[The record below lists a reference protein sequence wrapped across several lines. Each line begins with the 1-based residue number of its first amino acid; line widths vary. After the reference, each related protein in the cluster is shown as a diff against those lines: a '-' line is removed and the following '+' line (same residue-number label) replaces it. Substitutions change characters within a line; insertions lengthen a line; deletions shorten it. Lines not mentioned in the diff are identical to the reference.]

1 MINTILV
8 EDEELLR
15 NGLCTCVEWEY
26 LGYKILAALENGE
39 ECLQYLNMIP
49 RENFPSLIISDIRM
63 PRIDGI
69 EMLERIRTKWKTM
82 HFIIITGYDEFEYA
96 KKAVTLGVYEYIL
109 KPVNLEQLNNTLQS
123 LERKIKN
130 ENEQTNKLIQLQNME
145 HENMHLLRQ
154 KIYAS
159 LLLENGKLED
169 LFFKIEKLSEPALD
183 LFYSVAIIETEN
195 IVSQSMNNDY
205 IELLE
210 MDRVFEG
217 RIQKILSK
225 LKEKNNSGAM
235 DESGFEIL
243 RSGNGERLICIRE
256 KNPQSIH
263 FLSQQ
268 LMDVINKNSENEIS
282 ALQITFGTVQKG
294 LDGMIMSYKNAYE
307 KNEEQMTQNNIKFFL
322 QNMEQDDL
330 QFDSS
335 KILYQIRNGTEE
347 GLHSCIKE
355 WELYLKERN
364 LNSYIQTVY
373 EVSKLYSQI
382 IHLPELEGISAKNIL
397 GDTRERYIAIVE
409 KKKTSFMI
417 DEIEKIALEVQKYIN
432 NDPGS
437 RLQTVVNQTKEF
449 IENNYMRNITIK
461 NAADHVFLS
470 SSYLSSVLKKETGQT
485 YIELLTNCRINHAKH
500 LLKTTELVNSEVAFK
515 SGYINSTYFS
525 TVFKSITGKS
535 PSVWRKENSEE

>member
-1 MINTILV
+1 M

-307 KNEEQMTQNNIKFFL
+307 KNEEKMTQNNIKFFL

-485 YIELLTNCRINHAKH
+485 YIELLTNCRIKHAKH

>member
-1 MINTILV
+1 MKLLINTILV

-15 NGLCTCVEWEY
+15 NGLCTCVKWEY
-26 LGYKILAALENGE
+26 LGYKILAVLNNGE
-39 ECLQYLNMIP
+39 ECLQYLEMIP
-49 RENFPSLIISDIRM
+49 RENLPSLIITDIRM

-69 EMLERIRTKWKTM
+69 EMLERIRAKWKTM

-123 LERKIKN
+123 LERKIKD
-130 ENEQTNKLIQLQNME
+130 ENEQVNKLIQLQNME
-145 HENMHLLRQ
+145 QENMHLLRQ

-159 LLLENGKLED
+159 LLLENRKLED
-169 LFFKIEKLSEPALD
+169 LLFQIEKLSEPAFD
-183 LFYSVAIIETEN
+183 LYYSVAIIETEN

-217 RIQKILSK
+217 QIQKILS
-225 LKEKNNSGAM
+225 LLLIEKNNSETL
-235 DESGFEIL
+235 DESGFETL
-243 RSGNGERLICIRE
+243 RSGNCQRLICIRE
-256 KNPQSIH
+256 KKPQSVR

-268 LMDVINKNSENEIS
+268 LMDMINKSDENGIP

-294 LDGMIMSYKNAYE
+294 LTGMIMSYKNAYE
-307 KNEEQMTQNNIKFFL
+307 KNEDQLTQNNIRLFL
-322 QNMEQDDL
+322 QNMEQDDF

-335 KILYQIRNGTEE
+335 KILYQIRNGTDE

-355 WELYLKERN
+355 WQLYLKERN
-364 LNSYIQTVY
+364 INSYIQTVY
-373 EVSKLYSQI
+373 EVSKL
-382 IHLPELEGISAKNIL
+382 GISAQTIL

-409 KKKTSFMI
+409 KKKISFMI
-417 DEIEKIALEVQKYIN
+417 NEIEKIALEVQKYIN
-432 NDPGS
+432 TDSVS
-437 RLQTVVNQTKEF
+437 RLQSIVNQTKEF
-449 IENNYMRNITIK
+449 IENNYMKNITIK

-470 SSYLSSVLKKETGQT
+470 PSYLSSVLKKETGQT
-485 YIELLTNCRINHAKH
+485 YIELLTNCRIEHAKH
-500 LLKTTELVNSEVAFK
+500 LLKTTELINSEVAYK

-535 PSVWRKENSEE
+535 PSVWRKENSEK